1 MASHSD
7 AAKPLLEG
15 ADKEATSSGNAPL
28 TVESLDPQHKLSKKM
43 HDMGIYDEVQ
53 MFKHGYRQWR
63 LGEAQGAKGEMTV
76 ESIRHRMPLVFYPNV
91 ATYNFR
97 KTQSFWVA
105 VAFIQGSIGFMWGY
119 MYYLYAPAT
128 YDSVL
133 DPKVVYYAM
142 TKMIFLY
149 ACLLYLIGVYL
160 GYQELINLGEDTR
173 VDEGRPNYFYCNFVA
188 LHRDRGVALSS
199 IAGWIFFGIGA
210 LFYLVGCVSTLFDG
224 VPEEMTLLKPWE
236 ITPYWNNI
244 LCDWSYLNGGICFF
258 LGGVA
263 EVVHNEVSFRAP
275 LKLEWWMSVA
285 DFFGG
290 LGFWILACPDMLNRV
305 FGEAGGTASS
315 WVGFWSV
322 VLYASSSTAA
332 VYLWRGER
340 FGLALISQLN
350 DLRQMDEEEEAAAGN
365 PILAKIGMKHTAT
378 LGKLETGK
386 LEMTYS
392 DDRQHYEVR
401 DFLKR
406 GTDDQ
411 PTSERISF
419 FGIAVVLMCIICG
432 VLQAGQVCLYFMT
445 LPPFSPVTKGLNSP
459 EFRRDLTSFVMSVL
473 LLMGNYMIIVLKSA
487 MVRAPTESPFRELM
501 TLLLILVIVMTLNSI
516 ISLGPLW
523 DLIEQFLPNN

>member
-1 MASHSD
+1 
-7 AAKPLLEG
+7 
-15 ADKEATSSGNAPL
+15 
-28 TVESLDPQHKLSKKM
+28 
-43 HDMGIYDEVQ
+43 
-53 MFKHGYRQWR
+53 
-63 LGEAQGAKGEMTV
+63 
-76 ESIRHRMPLVFYPNV
+76 
-91 ATYNFR
+91 
-97 KTQSFWVA
+97 
-105 VAFIQGSIGFMWGY
+105 
-119 MYYLYAPAT
+119 
-128 YDSVL
+128 
-133 DPKVVYYAM
+133 
-142 TKMIFLY
+142 
-149 ACLLYLIGVYL
+149 
-160 GYQELINLGEDTR
+160 
-173 VDEGRPNYFYCNFVA
+173 
-188 LHRDRGVALSS
+188 
-199 IAGWIFFGIGA
+199 
-210 LFYLVGCVSTLFDG
+210 
-224 VPEEMTLLKPWE
+224 MTLLKPWE